1 MTHRETLTAWLD
13 SNPGSMEGDSPGLVL
28 VAAWREFRLACNV
41 DSMGFE
47 DFTNAL
53 HADGIRPDR
62 TDTGWLLPLPGRPGN
77 FNRLT

>member
-1 MTHRETLTAWLD
+1 MTHLEALTAWLL
-13 SNPGSMEGDSPGLVL
+13 SNPGSMTGNSAGLVL
-28 VAAWREFRLACNV
+28 VAAWREFRVACDI

-53 HADGIRPDR
+53 HSEGIRPER
-62 TDTGWLLPLPGRPGN
+62 TGGIWLLPLPGPADN

>member
-1 MTHRETLTAWLD
+1 MTHRETLSAWVR
-13 SNPGSMEGDSPGLVL
+13 SNPGSMTGDSPGLVL
-28 VAAWREFRLACNV
+28 VAAWREFRVACGV

-53 HADGIRPDR
+53 HVEGIRPDK
-62 TDTGWLLPLPGRPGN
+62 TDGIWLLPLPGQHGN

>member
-1 MTHRETLTAWLD
+1 MTHRELLAAWLL
-13 SNPGSMEGDSPGLVL
+13 SNPGPMTGYSSGLVL
-28 VAAWREFRLACNV
+28 VAAWRAFRVACDV

-53 HADGIRPDR
+53 HAEGIRPGK
-62 TDTGWLLPLPGRPGN
+62 TDIGWSLPLPGKADN

>member
-1 MTHRETLTAWLD
+1 MTHRELLTAWLT
-13 SNPGSMEGDSPGLVL
+13 SNPGSMTGDSPGLVL
-28 VAAWREFRLACNV
+28 VAAWRAFRVACDI

-53 HADGIRPDR
+53 HADGIRPDQ
-62 TDTGWLLPLPGRPGN
+62 TDGVWLLPLPGKVGN